1 MYHRTAPTVTAML
14 TPAATSPDDRP
25 EVHNTSIDD
34 QLAETGACSQVHLQ
48 TGRTCT
54 LKHGHHGSCDFVA
67 RQDVQGSVAAHRAAD
82 GW

>member
-1 MYHRTAPTVTAML
+1 MNRTAPTMTAML
-14 TPAATSPDDRP
+14 TPAAMSPDGRL
-25 EVHNTSIDD
+25 EIHNTSIDD

-54 LKHGHHGSCDFVA
+54 RQHRHPGSCDFVA
-67 RQDVQGSVAAHRAAD
+67 RQDLQDSVAAHRAAD